1 MNYETKK
8 KLNSKKTHRFPG
20 GLQCSIQTFLATYAS
35 RNGAYGGIS
44 AILGFRTAFRTTAF
58 GMMFLSNLTAI
69 SKNGSGRKHRNSQD

>member
-8 KLNSKKTHRFPG
+8 KPVQKKPT
-20 GLQCSIQTFLATYAS
+20 GLPVGCKCSIQTFLAAYAS

-44 AILGFRTAFRTTAF
+44 AILSFRTAFRTTAF
-58 GMMFLSNLTAI
+58 GMMLLSNLTAI